1 MALSF
6 RTSQLLRLLDR
17 MRAGDR
23 AAEDELLRQVEDRLK
38 RLAGRML
45 RSFPAVSRWEETS
58 DVLQEASPRLL
69 RALREVRPDST
80 RKFFALA
87 GVEIRRVLLDLAR
100 HYRQLNALHHSAGV
114 ADSAGTPA
122 HEPQDP
128 APSLHELEQWGEV
141 HRKID
146 ELPEHEREVVD
157 LHFYQGLTKAE
168 VAQQLGVN
176 VRTVQ
181 RLWNAALQRLH
192 RGDKPGT

>member
-1 MALSF
+1 MAQSF

-38 RLAGRML
+38 RLARRML
-45 RSFPAVSRWEETS
+45 QSFPAVRRWEETS
-58 DVLQEASPRLL
+58 DVLQKGSLRLL
-69 RALREVRPDST
+69 RALQAVRPEST
-80 RKFFALA
+80 QQFFALA
-87 GVEIRRVLLDLAR
+87 SQHMRYALLDLTR
-100 HYRQLNALHHSAGV
+100 HYRQLNALHHSDGV
-114 ADSAGTPA
+114 ADSADTPA
-122 HEPQDP
+122 HEPLDP
-128 APSLHELEQWGEV
+128 APSLDELEQWCEV

-146 ELPEHEREVVD
+146 ELPRQEREVVD
-157 LHFYQGLTKAE
+157 LLFYQGLTKAE
-168 VAQQLGVN
+168 VAEQLGVN

>member
-38 RLAGRML
+38 RLARKML
-45 RSFPAVSRWEETS
+45 RSFPAVRRWEETS
-58 DVLQEASPRLL
+58 DVVQNGSLRLL
-69 RALREVRPDST
+69 RALQAVRPQST
-80 RKFFALA
+80 QHFFALA
-87 GVEIRRVLLDLAR
+87 SKHMRYELLDLTR
-100 HYRQLNALHHSAGV
+100 HYRQLNALHQSNGV
-114 ADSAGTPA
+114 ADSASTPA
-122 HEPQDP
+122 HEPLDP
-128 APSLHELEQWGEV
+128 APSLDELEQWCEV

-146 ELPEHEREVVD
+146 ELPEQEREVVD

-168 VAQQLGVN
+168 VAELLGVN
-176 VRTVQ
+176 VRQVQ

-192 RGDKPGT
+192 RGG